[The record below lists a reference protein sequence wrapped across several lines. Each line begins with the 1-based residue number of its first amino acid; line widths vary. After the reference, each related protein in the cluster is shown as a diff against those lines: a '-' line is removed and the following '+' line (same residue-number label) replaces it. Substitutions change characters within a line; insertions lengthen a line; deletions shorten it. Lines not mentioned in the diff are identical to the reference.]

1 MKRVFIFSAACALFF
16 ASCSPFVFAHN
27 TGVSYTETKD
37 GYKIDIGHDQ
47 FITAGQ
53 PARFDYLLYPADAS
67 STDGIFTDV
76 WVTITDS
83 DKKLLFA
90 GGISKP
96 TFGSTGFTYVFPKE
110 GTYTISSR
118 YQKDGDTVVST
129 EFPIQALQS
138 TDPQGV
144 NPVILYVLLSLAGLV
159 IGMAIGLF
167 IPRKEK
173 NDGV

>member
-1 MKRVFIFSAACALFF
+1 MKRILVFLIAFLFGIAGCASF
-16 ASCSPFVFAHN
+16 AFAHQ

-37 GYKIDIGHDQ
+37 GYNIDIGHDQ

-53 PARFDYLLYPADAS
+53 PSRFDYLLYPVDVS
-67 STDGIFTDV
+67 NVQGDVFTDI
-76 WVTITDS
+76 WVTITS
-83 DKKLLFA
+83 EDKKLLFA

-129 EFPIQALQS
+129 DFQVQVLKS

-144 NPVILYVLLSLAGLV
+144 NPLLLNGLIAFAGLI
-159 IGMAIGLF
+159 IGTAIGLF
-167 IPRKEK
+167 IPRKQK
-173 NDGV
+173 A

>member
-1 MKRVFIFSAACALFF
+1 MKRITVLSAAFLFWF
-16 ASCSPFVFAHN
+16 AACSPFVFAHN
-27 TGVSYTETKD
+27 TGVSYTETKN
-37 GYKIDIGHDQ
+37 GYNIDIGHDQ

-53 PARFDYLLYPADAS
+53 PARFDYLLSPASAS
-67 STDGIFTDV
+67 STDGEIFTDV

-83 DKKLLFA
+83 NKKLLFA

-96 TFGSTGFTYVFPKE
+96 TFGSTGFTYVFPKD

-129 EFPIQALQS
+129 DFAIQALQS

-159 IGMAIGLF
+159 IGMAVGLF

-173 NDGV
+173 GA